1 MNPIPI
7 RFARSLV
14 VFAVFLCAVLP
25 VPGAATTNKPT
36 LFLIGDSTVKNGTKG
51 QVGWGTPIAKW
62 FDASKVSVQNRAL
75 GGRSSR
81 TFLTEGLW
89 DKVLAEIE
97 PGDVVLMQFG
107 HNDGGGLKDPKG
119 RASIKGTGDETAEA
133 PDAKTGRP
141 VTVHSY
147 GWYLRR
153 YIADAKSKGA
163 TPVVLSPIPRN
174 IWKDGKVARSANDYG
189 KWAAESAKA
198 AGVPFV
204 DLNELVARRY
214 EQLGEEKVKTEFFGA
229 TDHTHTTPAG
239 AEVNAEIVAKAVAEL
254 KQLPVAAHVLG
265 GPSKP

>member
-1 MNPIPI
+1 MNASPI
-7 RFARSLV
+7 RIAALLLSFATVACLV
-14 VFAVFLCAVLP
+14 QA
-25 VPGAATTNKPT
+25 GGTTNKPT

-62 FDASKVSVQNRAL
+62 FAASQVSVQNRAL

-89 DKVLAEIE
+89 DKVLADIK

-133 PDAKTGRP
+133 TDPKTGQP

-153 YIADAKSKGA
+153 YIADTKAKGA
-163 TPVVLSPIPRN
+163 IPVVLSPIPRN
-174 IWKDGKVARSANDYG
+174 I
-189 KWAAESAKA
+189 
-198 AGVPFV
+198 
-204 DLNELVARRY
+204 
-214 EQLGEEKVKTEFFGA
+214 
-229 TDHTHTTPAG
+229 
-239 AEVNAEIVAKAVAEL
+239 
-254 KQLPVAAHVLG
+254 
-265 GPSKP
+265 

>member
-1 MNPIPI
+1 MKLNLL
-7 RFARSLV
+7 RFAAGLL
-14 VFAVFLCAVLP
+14 AL
-25 VPGAATTNKPT
+25 AATACLAESSPTNKPT
-36 LFLIGDSTVKNGTKG
+36 LFLIGDSTVKNSTKG

-62 FDASKVSVQNRAL
+62 FDASKASVQNRAL

-89 DKVLAEIE
+89 DKVLADIK

-133 PDAKTGRP
+133 PDAKTGQP

-153 YIADAKSKGA
+153 YIADAKVKGA
-163 TPVVLSPIPRN
+163 VPVVLSPIPRN
-174 IWKDGKVARSANDYG
+174 IWKDGKVARAANDYG
-189 KWAAESAKA
+189 KWAAESAKSS
-198 AGVPFV
+198 GVPFI

-214 EQLGEEKVKTEFFGA
+214 EELGEAKVKAEFFGA

-239 AEVNAEIVAKAVAEL
+239 AEVNAEIVATAVAEL
-254 KQLPVAAHVLG
+254 KQLPVAAHVLKE
-265 GPSKP
+265 PAK